1 MLELERGSE
10 SSTLLEASGVRV
22 SSKAPE
28 DLFALEMFSELLVAV
43 VALLSIFSA
52 RISIRRSSSEL
63 VAARA
68 ARFLCNEV
76 NGSVSQA

>member
-28 DLFALEMFSELLVAV
+28 DLFALEMFSELLVPV
-43 VALLSIFSA
+43 VALFSIFSA
-52 RISIRRSSSEL
+52 RSSIRRSFSEL

-68 ARFLCNEV
+68 VRFLCNEA
-76 NGSVSQA
+76 NGSDLSA

>member
-28 DLFALEMFSELLVAV
+28 DLFALEMFAQTEQ
-43 VALLSIFSA
+43 
-52 RISIRRSSSEL
+52 
-63 VAARA
+63 
-68 ARFLCNEV
+68 
-76 NGSVSQA
+76 NG